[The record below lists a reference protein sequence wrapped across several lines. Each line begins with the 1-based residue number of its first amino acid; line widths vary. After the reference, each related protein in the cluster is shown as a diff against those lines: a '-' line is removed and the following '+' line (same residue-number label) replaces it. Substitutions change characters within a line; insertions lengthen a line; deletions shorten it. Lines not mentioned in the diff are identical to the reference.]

1 MSKISR
7 VKYFVAEKRGTAK
20 SISTNTTL
28 TTANILIDGYSFIKI
43 VGAYT
48 LTLPAAEAALAGVT
62 LLVAGDNASSKV
74 AVVAGF
80 GGGGG
85 SYDTVTVGA
94 YNAIKFWCNGT
105 YWYALSE
112 SVAAS

>member
-1 MSKISR
+1 MAKR
-7 VKYFVAEKRGTAK
+7 TRFQFFVAEQRGTTK
-20 SISTNTTL
+20 SIAANTTL
-28 TTANILIDGYSFIKI
+28 TEAHILQDGNGFIKI

-48 LTLPAAEAALAGVT
+48 LTLPAASDALKGIS
-62 LLVAGDNASSKV
+62 LIVAGDNASSKV

-94 YNAIKFWCNGT
+94 YNALKVWCDGT
-105 YWYALSE
+105 YWYALTG

>member
-1 MSKISR
+1 MKMTR
-7 VKYFVAEKRGTAK
+7 FKFCVAEQRGTTK
-20 SISTNTTL
+20 PITTNTTL
-28 TTANILIDGYSFIKI
+28 TTADILQTGNSFIKI

-48 LTLPAAEAALAGVT
+48 LTLPAAEAALTGVT
-62 LLVAGDNASSKV
+62 LLVAGTNASSKV
-74 AVVAGF
+74 KVVAGF

-94 YNAIKFWCNGT
+94 YNASKFWCDGT

-112 SVAAS
+112 AVAAS

>member
-1 MSKISR
+1 MKISR

-20 SISTNTTL
+20 TIDGNTTL
-28 TTANILIDGYSFIKI
+28 TTANILKDGYSFIKI
-43 VGAYT
+43 NGAFI
-48 LTLPAAEAALAGVT
+48 LTLPAAEEALSGVT
-62 LLVAGDNASSKV
+62 VLVAGNNASSQVK
-74 AVVAGF
+74 VVAGF

-85 SYDTVTVGA
+85 NYDTVTVGA